1 MKTRHHEN
9 GMALVI
15 SLILLISLTLLTLA
29 SMRTSRVELS
39 MAGNLRESDTSF
51 NAAEAGL
58 RSAEQFVA
66 DSASTGQFDA
76 PGNGLFDKTSD
87 DPDYLDPA
95 TWESSQ
101 TTSTPLAHV
110 SEQPRFVV
118 KYLGDRSNNPA
129 ASVNIG
135 GYGKQQGGKTVSH
148 FRITVRGLGHT
159 PNAPRYLQSHYGKE
173 Y

>member
-1 MKTRHHEN
+1 MKSRHNQN
-9 GMALVI
+9 GVA
-15 SLILLISLTLLTLA
+15 LILSLVLLIAVTLLTLA
-29 SMRTSRVELS
+29 SMRTSSVEFG
-39 MAGNLRESDTSF
+39 MAGNLRESDTAF

-58 RSAEQFVA
+58 RSAEQFVEI
-66 DSASTGQFDA
+66 SASTDQFDA
-76 PGNGLFDKTSD
+76 PGSGLFDKNSD

-101 TTSTPLAHV
+101 TTSASLAHI
-110 SEQPRFVV
+110 SEQPKFVV
-118 KYLGDRSNNPA
+118 KYLGDRSNNAA

-148 FRITVRGLGHT
+148 FRITVRGLGQT
-159 PNAPRYLQSHYGKE
+159 PYAARYLQSHYGKE